1 MSTMI
6 YKGFAIEAAPSRL
19 RSGEWTV
26 KIHISIERNGN
37 TLSRTCDALETFP
50 TQEEAT
56 RYCFDFGKKVIDGQ
70 VKELSLDDL

>member
-6 YKGFAIEAAPSRL
+6 YKGFEIEAVPSQL

-26 KIHISIERNGN
+26 KIHISVERDGS
-37 TLSRTCDALETFP
+37 TLSRTCDALDTFP

-56 RYCFDFGKKVIDGQ
+56 RCCFDFGKKVIDGQ
-70 VKELSLDDL
+70 VKEFSLDDL